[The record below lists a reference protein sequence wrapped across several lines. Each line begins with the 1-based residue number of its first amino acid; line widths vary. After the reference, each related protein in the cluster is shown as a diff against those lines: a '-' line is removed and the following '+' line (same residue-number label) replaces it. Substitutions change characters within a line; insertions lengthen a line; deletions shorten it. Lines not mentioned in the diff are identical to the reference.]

1 MKYFF
6 SILLLTVWAVLSAQ
20 DNLFIHLVDDDT
32 GEALEFAAVQYAD
45 TSIVVYTDS
54 NGSASLPIRKN
65 GEYTLVI
72 TQTGYYRKKVKV
84 VFPLAGNSTLQISLQ
99 QFEEELD
106 EVEIVSTRN
115 NKRSDELPTRVEVI
129 SEEEV
134 GEKMSDKP
142 SDVSHIMREQTGVQV
157 QRTSSTSG
165 TFNIRL
171 QGLRGKYVQVLKN
184 GLPIF
189 GGLSNVIGLTQ
200 IPPSDVRHIEIIKGP
215 ASTLYGGDAIGGVIN
230 LITKQPTEVPV
241 YDLLINAESARAV
254 DAGTFMSQKVKWFGF
269 SLTGLYRYQREVDW
283 NKDDFSETPLLQRYY
298 VSPQLFFDITQKVKL
313 NLGATY
319 TRENR
324 MGGAMAYLQNKLDT
338 VFNYFEKNN
347 TAQLAT
353 NFTLEA
359 DWDDKGKLT
368 AKNAINYFSRNLELT
383 NHRFAGVQLSSFTE
397 LNYHFAR
404 KKHDVVVGVD
414 FRTDKFTGTADS
426 SVYSLNYTYLTT
438 GLFAQYIYRVT
449 SKTTME
455 GGVRLDYNN
464 QHRFFA
470 LPHVGF
476 LQKWNSIFS
485 TRLNFS
491 MGYKLPTIFQDET
504 EEVRFVGMRGIAD
517 SVKPELSFGG
527 TADLQV
533 RIPTQVGLVVT
544 VQQMYFL
551 THLLNPLRPQLLAD
565 DSCDACSQLNYI
577 SGKGY
582 QQTKGIETAIRLSY
596 RGFGFGVSYALTDNN
611 LRLNG
616 VRSLA
621 PLTSKHI
628 VSLLA
633 DYTIKNFTIG
643 VDAYYYS
650 AVKLSDGTVG
660 HGIWEM
666 GIVSQYS
673 HKYFL
678 LFANLENLF
687 NIRQSSYGALVVPN
701 PTFERPAFKEVYAP
715 LEGRL
720 FNAGIKI
727 RLGALSKKHT
737 AANTDTER
745 LKGKTAD

>member
-1 MKYFF
+1 MKAFF
-6 SILLLTVWAVLSAQ
+6 STVLLIASAVISAQ
-20 DNLFIHLVDDDT
+20 DNLVIHVLDDNL
-32 GEALEFAAVQYAD
+32 GSALEFAAIQYAD
-45 TSIVVYTDS
+45 TDVVVYTDS
-54 NGSASLPIRKN
+54 NGFAVLPARKH
-65 GEYTLVI
+65 GEFTVLATL
-72 TQTGYYRKKVKV
+72 TGYYRKKVKV
-84 VFPLAGNSTLQISLQ
+84 VFPVVANNPIQIRIE

-106 EVEIVSTRN
+106 EVEVVSTRN
-115 NKRSDELPTRVEVI
+115 YKHADELPTRVEVI

-165 TFNIRL
+165 TFNVRL

-200 IPPSDVRHIEIIKGP
+200 IPPMDIRHIEIIKGP

-230 LITKQPTEVPV
+230 LITKQPTPIPV

-269 SLTGLYRYQREVDW
+269 SITGLYRFQREVDW
-283 NKDDFSETPLLQRYY
+283 NKDGFSETPLMQRFY
-298 VSPQLFFDITQKVKL
+298 VSPQLFFDLTENVKL
-313 NLGATY
+313 NVGATY
-319 TRENR
+319 TNEKRT
-324 MGGAMAYLQNKLDT
+324 GGAMAYLQNKPDT
-338 VFNYFEKNN
+338 VFSYFEENH

-368 AKNAINYFSRNLELT
+368 AKNAINYFTRNLQMPQQ
-383 NHRFAGVQLSSFTE
+383 RFAGVQLSSFTE
-397 LNYHFAR
+397 LNYHYAH
-404 KKHDVVVGVD
+404 KKHDVVVGLD
-414 FRTDKFTGTADS
+414 FRTDRFTGVADS
-426 SVYSLNYTYLTT
+426 LTQSLNNSYITA
-438 GLFAQYIYRVT
+438 GFFAQYLYRIT
-449 SKTTME
+449 NKTTAE
-455 GGVRLDYNN
+455 GGIRLDYNN
-464 QHRFFA
+464 KHRLFA
-470 LPHVGF
+470 LPHIGM
-476 LQKWNSIFS
+476 LQKWNDFFS

-504 EEVRFVGMRGIAD
+504 EEARFMGVFPIAD
-517 SVKPELSFGG
+517 SVKPELSLGG
-527 TADLQV
+527 TADLQL

-551 THLLNPLRPQLLAD
+551 THLLRPLRPQWTTQ
-565 DSCDACSQLNYI
+565 DSCESCTQLQYI
-577 SGKGY
+577 TGKGF
-582 QQTKGIETAIRLSY
+582 QQTKGIETAIRVTY
-596 RGFGFGVSYALTDNN
+596 RDFGFGVSYALTDNN
-611 LRLNG
+611 LRING
-616 VRSLA
+616 VRSIA

-650 AVKLSDGTVG
+650 AVKLSNGVIG

-678 LFANLENLF
+678 LFANLENVF
-687 NIRQSSYGALVVPN
+687 NIRQSSYGPLVIAS
-701 PTFERPAFKEVYAP
+701 PTFATPVFKEIYAP

-727 RLGALSKKHT
+727 RLGAFSKKY
-737 AANTDTER
+737 ANNQTDTER
-745 LKGKTAD
+745 LKARAND